1 MILEDKYEAV
11 IGLEIHAQLLTQS
24 KLFCGDSTK
33 FGASPN
39 TQISPISLAHPGT
52 LPKMNKKAIEYALK
66 LGIAMHCD
74 IERKNYFARKNYF
87 YPDLPKGYQISQ
99 HTTPICKNGFV
110 QIKTTSGERNI
121 LLNRIHL
128 EEDACKSLHDV
139 DENFTCIDLNRA
151 GVPLLEIVSEPDMH
165 TADEAFAY
173 ITEIRKLVRYLEIC
187 DGNMEEGSMRCD
199 ANISIRLA
207 GEKALGTKV
216 EVKNLNSIRNVKKA
230 IEYEIKRLI
239 GLAENNEIILQETR
253 SFDAATGTTFALR
266 SKEEAN
272 DYRYFPE
279 PDLSPFFITDEML
292 QSAKQAIPVLPAE
305 LEKKYMRLYLL
316 SDYDAKVICDDK
328 QTSDFFEAIIR
339 HTDNYKAAAN
349 WLLGPVKSYLNENNT
364 GIDKFPLSAKTIAEL
379 IQLIEHGKV
388 NFSIAS
394 TKLFFALLNNPEVNP
409 LQVATELNLLK
420 ESSGDAILSWVD
432 EVIDTMPDKVNEYK
446 KGKKALI
453 GLFAGEVKK
462 LSKGKADMQVV
473 NKLLHEKLNH

>member
-52 LPKMNKKAIEYALK
+52 LPKMNKKAIEHALK
-66 LGIAMHCD
+66 LGIALHCD
-74 IERKNYFARKNYF
+74 IVRNNYFARKNYF

-128 EEDACKSLHDV
+128 EEDAGKSLHDI

-151 GVPLLEIVSEPDMH
+151 GVPLLEIVSEPEINS
-165 TADEAFAY
+165 ADEAFAY
-173 ITEIRKLVRYLEIC
+173 VTEIRKLVRYLEIC

-199 ANISIRLA
+199 ANVSIRLA

-253 SFDAATGTTFALR
+253 SFDATTGTTFALR

-279 PDLSPFFITDEML
+279 PDLCPFFITDEML
-292 QSAKQAIPVLPAE
+292 QSVKQSVPALPAE
-305 LEKKYMRLYLL
+305 LEEKYMRLYLL
-316 SDYDAKVICDDK
+316 SDYDAKVICDEK

-349 WLLGPVKSYLNENNT
+349 WLLGPVKSYLNENNL
-364 GIDKFPLSAKTIAEL
+364 GINKFPLSAKTIAEL
-379 IQLIEHGKV
+379 IQLIEQGKL

-394 TKLFFALLNNPEVNP
+394 TKIFTALLSNPQANP
-409 LQVATELNLLK
+409 LQVATELNLLQ
-420 ESSGDAILSWVD
+420 ESGGDAVLSWVD
-432 EVIDTMPDKVNEYK
+432 EVIHTMPDKVNEYK

-473 NKLLHEKLNH
+473 NKLLQEKLNH